1 MISQK
6 NISKHNLTWSLI
18 PDHPYRILIIRCSGT
33 RKTNVLPNLI
43 KLKQSINILLKN
55 VKKMVLT
62 DNQENSKAFTEYS
75 NNIQDVYKI
84 VKITTQAESVMY

>member
-1 MISQK
+1 
-6 NISKHNLTWSLI
+6 
-18 PDHPYRILIIRCSGT
+18 
-33 RKTNVLPNLI
+33 
-43 KLKQSINILLKN
+43 
-55 VKKMVLT
+55 MVLT